1 MVMAAV
7 DTVFAARRAAT
18 QDRSATP
25 RSESRVIAVHT
36 GFQPRGVIGHGA
48 PAIIYNCPYVFTR
61 NYFEGSPQVSDN
73 EVISETED
81 ETQGPLLHMPN
92 LKPSAD
98 ELLGELERYVAV
110 IKKSRAKDLEDCECV
125 ESILLRYKVTRS
137 EEMQKAATTLNG
149 QLTKAEASLDSAREM
164 IHAVISIA

>member
-1 MVMAAV
+1 MGETQQMVMAAV

-25 RSESRVIAVHT
+25 RSESGVLAVHT

-73 EVISETED
+73 
-81 ETQGPLLHMPN
+81 
-92 LKPSAD
+92 K
-98 ELLGELERYVAV
+98 
-110 IKKSRAKDLEDCECV
+110 V
-125 ESILLRYKVTRS
+125 EAAT
-137 EEMQKAATTLNG
+137 KAARATMN
-149 QLTKAEASLDSAREM
+149 
-164 IHAVISIA
+164 V